1 MRYLDFGYGAAL
13 IVITFLILIL
23 AVVIAGAILSKTD
36 VNVTG
41 EQ

>member
-13 IVITFLILIL
+13 IVITFLILII
-23 AVVIAGAILSKTD
+23 AVAIAAFILSKTD